1 MTRDSISAIL
11 LSTPAWARVGL
22 TMRDER
28 MRERAADTIA
38 AAIIR
43 RMEDPGLDAMANRD
57 QLALPL

>member
-22 TMRDER
+22 TMRDVR

-38 AAIIR
+38 AAILER
-43 RMEDPGLDAMANRD
+43 ADEHEAKPFENKD
-57 QLALPL
+57 QLVLLL